1 MNTLKADAKSTNLV
15 NLLFLSLLVLFVG
28 AAIPY
33 LDPVTPRVN
42 SDLLAFTG
50 LGLFGLLTCFS
61 LPQNSSDL
69 SLNSLGIL
77 SGAWLLWA
85 CVQYI
90 AGIHT
95 ASFSY
100 FLISISYLA
109 AVILLSIC
117 VSMWIQA
124 GQGQLLANA
133 VMWAVLV
140 AGLVQ
145 ALAIWLQM
153 FQLNEILSPWLN
165 RSASFPRH
173 GGFLGQPNLCAT
185 LMVSAMVCLVFVNLK
200 EGQASASPQAW
211 RLVAM
216 AVMMLAIFATSS
228 RTGYLEVLLVSGVLA
243 LVRRRLAI
251 SWVWVSLIV
260 WQLLAIGLGEILVS
274 NGLISSQLLGDSRQ
288 AVEASGN
295 HRLRILKDAWLVIQ
309 HHPLMGVGWRQ
320 LQVAQ
325 VLTPGI
331 EDPVD
336 HAHNI
341 FVQAQVELG
350 ILGSVSLLVF
360 VGFWL
365 FKNKPWRAAKGYQI
379 AMFSIALILAFHS
392 MLEYPL
398 WQALFLFLLAFAVS
412 LLPSQAYAFRLP
424 LGLLKAIYCVLL
436 LVTAWFFVDYQQ
448 SLKVYSLS
456 MQQPKTSVL
465 VEAHKNVWWN
475 HLLFDSV
482 MMVNTPVD
490 DTTRPILRKIAKE
503 NANIFDQTK
512 FLNLPLLKITIQD
525 GQTAVANQ
533 LAHRMCMSFPKELW
547 AAVQQHLL
555 ELKDPRYTA
564 WLDQLP
570 TDSRACKE

>member
-1 MNTLKADAKSTNLV
+1 MNSLNIDSNSAKTANLP
-15 NLLFLSLLVLFVG
+15 FLSLLVLFVG
-28 AAIPY
+28 AAMPY
-33 LDPVTPRVN
+33 IDPVTPRIN
-42 SDLLAFTG
+42 SDLAAFAG
-50 LGLFGLLTCFS
+50 LGLFGLVTCFC
-61 LPQNSSDL
+61 LPSKDGVV

-77 SGAWLLWA
+77 TGVWLLWA
-85 CVQYI
+85 CIQYI
-90 AGIHT
+90 AGINA

-100 FLISISYLA
+100 FLISISYFA
-109 AVILLSIC
+109 AVILLGIC
-117 VSMWIQA
+117 VNMWVQA
-124 GQGQLLANA
+124 GQGQILANW
-133 VMWAVLV
+133 VMLAVLI

-185 LMVSAMVCLVFVNLK
+185 LMVSAIVCLVFVNPK
-200 EGQASASPQAW
+200 EGQASASPEAW

-228 RTGYLEVLLVSGVLA
+228 RTGYLEVLMVSGL
-243 LVRRRLAI
+243 LFFVRKRLAI
-251 SWVWVSLIV
+251 SWVWVALIV
-260 WQLLAIGLGEILVS
+260 WQLLAIGLGEILAS
-274 NGLISSQLLGDSRQ
+274 NGLLSSQLLDDSRK

-309 HHPLMGVGWRQ
+309 QHPWMGVGWRQ

-325 VLTPGI
+325 VMTPGI
-331 EDPVD
+331 EETVD

-350 ILGSVSLLVF
+350 ILGSVSLLCF
-360 VGFWL
+360 AGFWL

-379 AMFSIALILAFHS
+379 AMFAIALILAFHS

-398 WQALFLFLLAFAVS
+398 WHALFLFLLAFALS
-412 LLPSQAYAFRLP
+412 LLPSSAYVFRFPMGLP
-424 LGLLKAIYCVLL
+424 KAICCVLL
-436 LVTAWFFVDYQQ
+436 VVTAWFYVDYQKA
-448 SLKVYSLS
+448 LKVYALS

-465 VEAHKNVWWN
+465 IEAHKNVWWN

-482 MMVNTPVD
+482 IMNNTPVD
-490 DTTRPILRKIAKE
+490 DKTRPILRKTAKE
-503 NANIFDQTK
+503 NANIFDQSK
-512 FLNLPLLKITIQD
+512 FLNLPLLQITIQD
-525 GQTAVANQ
+525 GDTAVANQ
-533 LAHRMCMSFPKELW
+533 LAHRMCMNFPKEMW
-547 AAVQQHLL
+547 TAVQQHLFQ
-555 ELKDPRYTA
+555 LKDPRYTA

-570 TDSRACKE
+570 PDSRACKE